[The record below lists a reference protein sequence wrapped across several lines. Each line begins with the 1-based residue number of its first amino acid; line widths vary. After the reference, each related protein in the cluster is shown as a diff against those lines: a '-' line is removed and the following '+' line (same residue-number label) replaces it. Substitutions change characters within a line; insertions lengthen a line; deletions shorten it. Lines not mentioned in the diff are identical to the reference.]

1 MIIKP
6 LSRLTY
12 ILCRYLNKNDLTL
25 LIKNKGVFM
34 SENPELES
42 IDRQIVSEND
52 RHRQRIEQLRRQ
64 KQQIKNTQARKK
76 DNEKIQKTYKEC
88 INELNNIL
96 KIRKNYAC
104 VQDIF

>member
-1 MIIKP
+1 
-6 LSRLTY
+6 
-12 ILCRYLNKNDLTL
+12 
-25 LIKNKGVFM
+25 M

-42 IDRQIVSEND
+42 IDRQIASENE
-52 RHRQRIEQLRRQ
+52 RHRQRIEQLRQQ
-64 KQQIKNTQARKK
+64 KQRIKNIQARKK

-96 KIRKNYAC
+96 KIRKNYTC

>member
-42 IDRQIVSEND
+42 IDRQIASENE
-52 RHRQRIEQLRRQ
+52 RHRQRIEQLRQQ
-64 KQQIKNTQARKK
+64 KQRIKNTLARKK

-88 INELNNIL
+88 INELVNIL
-96 KIRKNYAC
+96 
-104 VQDIF
+104 VS

>member
-42 IDRQIVSEND
+42 IDRQIASENE
-52 RHRQRIEQLRRQ
+52 RHRQRIEQLRQQ
-64 KQQIKNTQARKK
+64 KQRIKNIQARKK

-88 INELNNIL
+88 IYELVNIF
-96 KIRKNYAC
+96 
-104 VQDIF
+104 VS

>member
-42 IDRQIVSEND
+42 IDRQIASENE
-52 RHRQRIEQLRRQ
+52 RHRQRIEQLRQQ
-64 KQQIKNTQARKK
+64 KQRIKNIQARQK

-88 INELNNIL
+88 IYELVNIF
-96 KIRKNYAC
+96 
-104 VQDIF
+104 VS

>member
-42 IDRQIVSEND
+42 IDRQIASENE
-52 RHRQRIEQLRRQ
+52 RHRQRIEQLRQQ
-64 KQQIKNTQARKK
+64 KQRMKDMQARKK
-76 DNEKIQKTYKEC
+76 DNEKIQKIYKEC
-88 INELNNIL
+88 IYELLNIL
-96 KIRKNYAC
+96 
-104 VQDIF
+104 VS